1 MADEDVQKTLDELSR
16 DLQESKAR
24 LEEAQRIAQVG
35 HYYWNLIENR
45 VIWSEELYRIYG
57 LSPQKGPID
66 MAMVREMIHP
76 EDREFVFR
84 TAEEALHSEA
94 RQHCG
99 CDITKRIVRP
109 DGQMRYVR
117 CVANPVVE
125 QGV

>member
-1 MADEDVQKTLDELSR
+1 MADEDVPKTLEELSL

-45 VIWSEELYRIYG
+45 VIWSDELYRIYG
-57 LSPQKGPID
+57 LSPQEGPID

-84 TAEEALHSEA
+84 AAEEAVRSGVHTEA
-94 RQHCG
+94 EH
-99 CDITKRIVRP
+99 
-109 DGQMRYVR
+109 
-117 CVANPVVE
+117 
-125 QGV
+125 